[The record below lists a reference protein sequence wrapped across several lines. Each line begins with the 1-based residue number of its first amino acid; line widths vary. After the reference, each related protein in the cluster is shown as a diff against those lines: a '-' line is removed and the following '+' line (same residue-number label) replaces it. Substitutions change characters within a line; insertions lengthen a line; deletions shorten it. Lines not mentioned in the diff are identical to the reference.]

1 MALLD
6 VCGVRYRPCSTRVG
20 EILLCLPAKAKYC
33 MFVDS
38 NVAVHHLFVTWV
50 IALAVLVREILVSTP
65 RKIFFYSGSTEEEN
79 IGLRVD
85 ETVKVYSFR
94 CAPVAFTPSASLQS
108 PPLVSFVSF
117 ARKCRRRVLRPKQK
131 IGKRRV

>member
-1 MALLD
+1 MSFSPNCSRRRSFFDLPVGNKTVSRKVIKRPPKEQFCSLRSQKTTFDGTVLFREKSKNDFPGFKIVLLH
-6 VCGVRYRPCSTRVG
+6 PCLT
-20 EILLCLPAKAKYC
+20 K
-33 MFVDS
+33 
-38 NVAVHHLFVTWV
+38 
-50 IALAVLVREILVSTP
+50 
-65 RKIFFYSGSTEEEN
+65 N
-79 IGLRVD
+79 IGLRED